1 MITSIGVTG
10 VGTANPLGS
19 LDPSSFVLC
28 VCALQMCAC
37 YTSLSQGCWEE
48 RSAANMITS
57 AVYPSTLSIRGY
69 IENWSGV
76 SLPTSTIES
85 AVVEKG

>member
-1 MITSIGVTG
+1 
-10 VGTANPLGS
+10 
-19 LDPSSFVLC
+19 
-28 VCALQMCAC
+28 
-37 YTSLSQGCWEE
+37 
-48 RSAANMITS
+48 MITS

-85 AVVEKG
+85 AVVEKGWKRMKTCDVEEEGSNANVLARAE